1 MRIGFGELVQ
11 ASAVGIG
18 ATITMDAVA
27 EVLRRTRGV
36 RSLDY
41 AMVGRWIG
49 HMRNGKFAHT
59 SIMHAEPVP
68 HEKEIG
74 WVAHYAIGT
83 GFAVAL
89 AVADPGW
96 LKRPRFGTAVAWG
109 VGTVAAPWLI
119 MQPGFGMGVA
129 ASKIPNPAQARMGSL
144 RAHASYGAG
153 LWLSGRIVRTI
164 VRRCL

>member
-83 GFAVAL
+83 GFAVA
-89 AVADPGW
+89 
-96 LKRPRFGTAVAWG
+96 WG